1 MKTNG
6 KRGGFLKLVT
16 IAYRNI
22 YRNKRRSALCVLAI
36 AISVFFIVAMAAFME
51 GMMDNF
57 RKKVIT
63 YETGHILI
71 TSKEYEKKSAFLP
84 VQYPVE
90 PPGGNLAGLL
100 REIEAVP
107 GVAVVFPRI
116 RTQVSLLNSVMKSA
130 LLWGI
135 DMERELQYNTF
146 NYKTRNANKCLVQ
159 GRYPAEG
166 ANECAIGFRLAHKMG
181 VGVGDKVQLRIV
193 SSEFSNKYYF
203 PVITGIVDFN
213 AADMDKNAVII
224 PFARA
229 QKLTSLQGKTQTLQV
244 YVRPGQ
250 SVDAVFSAVKARFQG
265 NDDLSLKP
273 YTRHP
278 YLTLMKAG
286 EAMMAII
293 YVVFMIV
300 ASFLIIN
307 TVIMVI
313 HERIKEIGMM
323 AALGMTRREIV
334 LVFFLESVILSALG
348 SVLGCLVSG
357 AATFFLSQVPF
368 DLGTFMEDMM
378 AVNNT
383 LYVKFSPSI
392 IGSGLLYGLGIS
404 AACTILPSLKSA
416 FIKPVDALRR

>member
-1 MKTNG
+1 
-6 KRGGFLKLVT
+6 
-16 IAYRNI
+16 
-22 YRNKRRSALCVLAI
+22 
-36 AISVFFIVAMAAFME
+36 
-51 GMMDNF
+51 
-57 RKKVIT
+57 
-63 YETGHILI
+63 
-71 TSKEYEKKSAFLP
+71 
-84 VQYPVE
+84 VE
-90 PPGGNLAGLL
+90 PPDRNLASYI
-100 REIEAVP
+100 REIESVP

-116 RTQVSLLNSVMKSA
+116 RTQVSLLNSVMKNA

-135 DMERELQYNTF
+135 DMEQELGHNTF
-146 NYKTRNANKCLVQ
+146 NYKTRNANKCLVE

-166 ANECAIGFRLAHKMG
+166 ANECAIGFRLARKMG
-181 VGVGDKVQLRIV
+181 VAVGDKVQLRVV
-193 SSEFSNKYYF
+193 SSELSNKYYF
-203 PVITGIVDFN
+203 PVIAGIVDFD
-213 AADMDKNAVII
+213 AADMDKAVVII

-229 QKLTSLQGKTQTLQV
+229 QKLTSLQGRTQTLHV
-244 YVRPGQ
+244 YLQAGKN
-250 SVDAVFSAVKARFQG
+250 VDAVFSALKARFQG
-265 NDDLSLKP
+265 NGDLSLKP

-286 EAMMAII
+286 EVMMSII

-323 AALGMTRREIV
+323 AALGMTRAEIV
-334 LVFFLESVILSALG
+334 LVFFMESVTLSAMG
-348 SVLGCLVSG
+348 SVVGCLVSG

-378 AVNNT
+378 SMNNT

-416 FIKPVDALRR
+416 FVKPVDALRR